1 MGEVGPCAGCVEA
14 RAPIAGS
21 ENRKKVP
28 RQPVAFVGQPSSSW
42 TIKAGDRAAG
52 WLEINYILISKI
64 KKYNFKSR
72 CFRKVETFCMRSKYR
87 CTLYDMLAD

>member
-14 RAPIAGS
+14 RTPIAGS
-21 ENRKKVP
+21 ENRKKVQ

-52 WLEINYILISKI
+52 WLEIKYILISKI
-64 KKYNFKSR
+64 KKLCISKIEAVLSSH
-72 CFRKVETFCMRSKYR
+72 VCMRTKLIHVMIKR
-87 CTLYDMLAD
+87 IA

>member
-14 RAPIAGS
+14 RASLAGS
-21 ENRKKVP
+21 ENQKKVP

-52 WLEINYILISKI
+52 WLEIQIYKL
-64 KKYNFKSR
+64 KKY
-72 CFRKVETFCMRSKYR
+72 
-87 CTLYDMLAD
+87 